1 MWVLTP
7 ASLPQHSQPQEEKL
21 GSQPEPT
28 DPATASQPG
37 GKISELHVANAE
49 GNTVEILPSSTLL
62 FMKANTY
69 Q

>member
-7 ASLPQHSQPQEEKL
+7 ALLPQHSQPQEEKL
-21 GSQPEPT
+21 GSQSEPT
-28 DPATASQPG
+28 NPAMARQPG
-37 GKISELHVANAE
+37 RKISELHVANAE

-62 FMKANTY
+62 CMEANPY